1 MHPQYPQLGQAGWGE
16 GRRGT
21 DSVCLVHGCMP
32 RPAWLK
38 YLWDEFQLTGN
49 PLLAQLAA
57 LAVPVSCR
65 GASPTL
71 EETSPAQILFLTD
84 ISVKSLIWVSNL
96 GGVGAHG
103 AFKKNKIKTVTSTF

>member
-49 PLLAQLAA
+49 PLLAQLV
-57 LAVPVSCR
+57 AVGCPGVLQGSQPHPGGDKPCTDPVPH
-65 GASPTL
+65 GHL
-71 EETSPAQILFLTD
+71 GQ
-84 ISVKSLIWVSNL
+84 VSDL
-96 GGVGAHG
+96 G
-103 AFKKNKIKTVTSTF
+103 F